1 MKYNSAENEIAWIP
15 FHQWRMDQL
24 HEKLHTMS
32 QVNLPM
38 KPSDNINRQFY
49 ATFIEDPMFASTTST
64 MSIDNIMWSSDFP
77 HLASTYPHSRKFIDE
92 NLAGLS
98 ATDQRKIVHDNAA
111 KLYGISV

>member
-1 MKYNSAENEIAWIP
+1 
-15 FHQWRMDQL
+15 MDQL

-32 QVNLPM
+32 PVNLPM
-38 KPSDNINRQFY
+38 KPSDYFNRQFY